1 MKNKIV
7 QAIIVT
13 VAVIPLFAA
22 ISPEFSAERGRRIEL
37 FLNRIARDNRPT
49 VFLRKATFTEDELNS
64 YFNVFYARKYAPEVK
79 YIKLKLGKEN
89 QVSGFFKV
97 ELNKKDYPQ
106 VPSLFRDFEIEM
118 DGRLE
123 SEKLRMRF
131 IFKTIKINGA
141 LFSPEILDET
151 FGLAQGS
158 ADLKKSIFDWFN
170 MLPGIKRVSVEDEK
184 ITFYY

>member
-7 QAIIVT
+7 WVIIVT
-13 VAVIPLFAA
+13 VVAIPLIAA
-22 ISPEFSAERGRRIEL
+22 ISSEFSADKGRRIEI
-37 FLNRIARDNRPT
+37 FLNRIARDTRPT
-49 VFLRKATFTEDELNS
+49 VFLRKATFTEDELNA
-64 YFNVFYARKYAPEVK
+64 YFNIFYARKYAPEVK
-79 YIKLKLGKEN
+79 YIKLKLEKEN
-89 QVSGFFKV
+89 LISGLFKV
-97 ELNKKDYPQ
+97 ELNEKDYPK

-131 IFKTIKINGA
+131 VFKTIKINGT

-151 FGLAQGS
+151 FGLAQGKT
-158 ADLKKSIFDWFN
+158 DVKKSIFDWFN
-170 MLPGIKRVSVEDEK
+170 MLPGIKRVVVEEKK